1 VFSAFRCTIR
11 LFRGNIKKKGL
22 SLLHILVI
30 NAGSSSLKYQF
41 FNMDNHEVLAK
52 GICERIGAGGHMRH
66 SVAGKVVMEKDI
78 DMPDHSVAVENVLAA
93 LTDADYGVISDMG
106 MVDAVGHRVLHGGQ
120 KFSGSMVVNDEV
132 LAAIE
137 ECIPLGPLH
146 NPANLMGIRAC
157 QKVMPGVP
165 QVAVFDT
172 AFHQTMPEQS
182 YLYAIPYEYYEKYGI
197 RKYGFHG
204 TSHRYVSAR
213 CAELYGKPAEE
224 LNIITCHLGNG
235 SSVAAVK
242 GGKCYDT
249 SMGLTPLDGLVM
261 GTRCGSIDPAVV
273 GFISE
278 QTGASASEVVTML
291 NKESGLLAVSGISG
305 DYRDVSAA
313 DEAGDHRA
321 HIAREMLFQSIK
333 RYIGGYAAEMGGVD
347 ALVFTAGI
355 GENNDYLRQKVSD
368 GLGFMGIAV
377 DPAKNAGRGE
387 DREITAEGARVRTFV
402 ISTDEELMIAMDT
415 EELTK

>member
-1 VFSAFRCTIR
+1 MICPNLS
-11 LFRGNIKKKGL
+11 KKGL
-22 SLLHILVI
+22 ICLHILVI

-41 FNMDNHEVLAK
+41 FNMDNREVLAK
-52 GICERIGAGGHMRH
+52 GICERIGFGGHMRH

-78 DMPDHSVAVENVLAA
+78 DMPDHSVAVSNVLEA
-93 LTDADYGVISDMG
+93 LTDAEYGVISDMG

-120 KFSGSMVVNDEV
+120 KFTASMLVDDDV

-172 AFHQTMPEQS
+172 AFHQSMPEKS

-213 CAELYGKPAEE
+213 CAELYGKPASE
-224 LNIITCHLGNG
+224 LKIVTCHLGNG

-242 GGKCYDT
+242 NGKCFDT

-261 GTRCGSIDPAVV
+261 GTRSGTIDPAVV

-278 QTGASASEVVTML
+278 RTGKSASEIVTML

-305 DYRDVSAA
+305 DYRDVTAA

-333 RYIGGYAAEMGGVD
+333 RYIGGYAAEMGGID

-355 GENNDYLRQKVSD
+355 GENNAYLRQRVSD
-368 GLGFMGIAV
+368 EMSFMGIAV
-377 DPAKNAGRGE
+377 DPQKNEGRGE

-402 ISTDEELMIAMDT
+402 ISTDEELMIALDT
-415 EELTK
+415 QELTTK

>member
-1 VFSAFRCTIR
+1 M
-11 LFRGNIKKKGL
+11 
-22 SLLHILVI
+22 HILVI

-52 GICERIGAGGHMRH
+52 GICERIGFGGHMRH
-66 SVAGKVVMEKDI
+66 QVAGKVAYEADI
-78 DMPDHSVAVENVLAA
+78 ELPDHSVAVENVLKQ
-93 LTDADYGVISDMG
+93 LTDSSYGVISDMG
-106 MVDAVGHRVLHGGQ
+106 MVDAVGHRVLHGGA
-120 KFSGSMVVNDEV
+120 KFSGSMVINDDV
-132 LAAIE
+132 IAAIE

-157 QKVMPGVP
+157 QQVMPNVP

-172 AFHQTMPEQS
+172 AFHQSMPEQS
-182 YLYAIPYEYYEKYGI
+182 YMYAIPYEYYEQYGI

-213 CAELYGKPAEE
+213 CAEMFGKPAEE
-224 LNIITCHLGNG
+224 LKIITCHLGNG

-242 GGKCYDT
+242 NGKCYDT

-261 GTRCGSIDPAVV
+261 GTRSGSIDPAVV
-273 GFISE
+273 GVISE
-278 QTGASASEVVTML
+278 RTGKSASEVVDIL
-291 NKESGLLAVSGISG
+291 NKKSGLLAISGISG

-333 RYIGGYAAEMGGVD
+333 RTIGGYAAEMGGVD

-355 GENNDYLRQKVSD
+355 GENNDYLRQRVAD
-368 GLGFMGIAV
+368 GLEFMGIAV

-387 DREITAEGARVRTFV
+387 DRDISAEGARVRTFV

>member
-1 VFSAFRCTIR
+1 M
-11 LFRGNIKKKGL
+11 
-22 SLLHILVI
+22 HILVI

-52 GICERIGAGGHMRH
+52 GICERIGFGGHMRH
-66 SVAGKVVMEKDI
+66 SVAGKVVFESDVE
-78 DMPDHSVAVENVLAA
+78 MPDHSVAVQNVLKE
-93 LTDADYGVISDMG
+93 LTSSEYGVISDMG
-106 MVDAVGHRVLHGGQ
+106 MVDAVGHRVLHGGS
-120 KFSGSMVVNDEV
+120 KFSGSMVVTPEV
-132 LAAIE
+132 EAGIE
-137 ECIPLGPLH
+137 EVIPLGPLH

-182 YLYAIPYEYYEKYGI
+182 YLYAIPYEYYEKYAI

-224 LNIITCHLGNG
+224 LKIVTCHLGNG

-242 GGKCYDT
+242 GGKCFDT

-261 GTRCGSIDPAVV
+261 GTRSGTIDPAVV

-278 QTGASASEVVTML
+278 QTGATASEVVTML
-291 NKESGLLAVSGISG
+291 NKQSGLLGVSGISG
-305 DYRDVSAA
+305 DYRDISAA
-313 DEAGDHRA
+313 DEAGNHRA

-333 RYIGGYAAEMGGVD
+333 RYIGGYAAEMGGID

-355 GENNDYLRQKVSD
+355 GENNAYLRQRVAD
-368 GLGFMGIAV
+368 GLEFMGIGV
-377 DPAKNAGRGE
+377 DPAKNEGRGD
-387 DREITAEGARVRTFV
+387 DREITAPGARVRTFV
-402 ISTDEELMIAMDT
+402 ISTDEELMIALDT
-415 EELTK
+415 QALTSK

>member
-1 VFSAFRCTIR
+1 MRIM
-11 LFRGNIKKKGL
+11 
-22 SLLHILVI
+22 HILVI

-52 GICERIGAGGHMRH
+52 GICERIGFGGHMRH
-66 SVAGKVVMEKDI
+66 SVAGKVVFESDVE
-78 DMPDHSVAVENVLAA
+78 MPVHSVAVEHVLKE
-93 LTDADYGVISDMG
+93 LTNSEYGVIADMG
-106 MVDAVGHRVLHGGQ
+106 MVDAVGHRVLHGGS
-120 KFSGSMVVNDEV
+120 KFSGSMVVTPEV
-132 LAAIE
+132 EAAIE

-172 AFHQTMPEQS
+172 AFHQSMPEQS

-213 CAELYGKPAEE
+213 CAELFGKPAEE
-224 LNIITCHLGNG
+224 LKIVTCHLGNG

-242 GGKCYDT
+242 NGKCFDT

-261 GTRCGSIDPAVV
+261 GTRSGSIDPAVV
-273 GFISE
+273 GVIAE
-278 QTGASASEVVTML
+278 RTGASASEVVDIL
-291 NKESGLLAVSGISG
+291 NKKSGLLAVSGISG

-313 DEAGDHRA
+313 DEAGNHRA

-333 RYIGGYAAEMGGVD
+333 RYIGAYAAEMGGID

-355 GENNDYLRQKVSD
+355 GENNAYLRQRVAD
-368 GLGFMGIAV
+368 GLEFMGIGV
-377 DPAKNAGRGE
+377 DPAKNEGRGD
-387 DREITAEGARVRTFV
+387 DREVTAEGARVRTFV
-402 ISTDEELMIAMDT
+402 ISTDEELMIALDAQ
-415 EELTK
+415 ELTSK

>member
-1 VFSAFRCTIR
+1 MKRPGFQEKEYRKR
-11 LFRGNIKKKGL
+11 KGK
-22 SLLHILVI
+22 SIMHILVI

-52 GICERIGAGGHMRH
+52 GICERIGFGGHMRH
-66 SVAGKVVMEKDI
+66 SVAGKVVFESDVE
-78 DMPDHSVAVENVLAA
+78 MPDHSVAVENVLKE
-93 LTDADYGVISDMG
+93 LTSSAYGVISDMG
-106 MVDAVGHRVLHGGQ
+106 MVDAVGHRVLHGGS
-120 KFSGSMVVNDEV
+120 KFSGSMIVTPDVE
-132 LAAIE
+132 AAIE

-172 AFHQTMPEQS
+172 AFHQSMPEQS

-213 CAELYGKPAEE
+213 CAALYGKPAEE
-224 LNIITCHLGNG
+224 LKIVTCHLGNG

-242 GGKCYDT
+242 NGKCFDT

-261 GTRCGSIDPAVV
+261 GTRSGAIDPAVV
-273 GFISE
+273 GVIAE
-278 QTGASASEVVTML
+278 RTGASASEVVDIL
-291 NKESGLLAVSGISG
+291 NKKSGLLGVSGVSG
-305 DYRDVSAA
+305 DYRDVTAA
-313 DEAGDHRA
+313 DEDGNHRA
-321 HIAREMLFQSIK
+321 HVAREMLFQSIK
-333 RYIGGYAAEMGGVD
+333 RYIGAYAAEMGGID

-355 GENNDYLRQKVSD
+355 GENNAYLRQRVAD
-368 GLGFMGIAV
+368 GLEFMGVSV
-377 DPAKNAGRGE
+377 DPAKNEGRGE
-387 DREITAEGARVRTFV
+387 DREVTAEGARVRTFV
-402 ISTDEELMIAMDT
+402 ISTDEELMIALDAQ
-415 EELTK
+415 ELASK

>member
-1 VFSAFRCTIR
+1 M
-11 LFRGNIKKKGL
+11 
-22 SLLHILVI
+22 HILVI

-52 GICERIGAGGHMRH
+52 GICERIGFGGHMRH
-66 SVAGKVVMEKDI
+66 SVAGKVVFESDVE
-78 DMPDHSVAVENVLAA
+78 MPDHSVAVQNVLKE
-93 LTDADYGVISDMG
+93 LTSSEYGVISDMG
-106 MVDAVGHRVLHGGQ
+106 MVDAVGHRVLHGGS
-120 KFSGSMVVNDEV
+120 KFSGSMVVTPEV
-132 LAAIE
+132 EAGIE
-137 ECIPLGPLH
+137 EVIPLGPLH

-182 YLYAIPYEYYEKYGI
+182 YLYAIPYEYYEKYAI

-213 CAELYGKPAEE
+213 CAELYGKPASE
-224 LNIITCHLGNG
+224 LKIVTCHLGNG

-242 GGKCYDT
+242 GGKCFDT

-261 GTRCGSIDPAVV
+261 GTRSGTIDPAVI

-278 QTGASASEVVTML
+278 QTGATASEVVTML
-291 NKESGLLAVSGISG
+291 NKESGLLGVSGISG

-313 DEAGDHRA
+313 DEAGNHRA

-333 RYIGGYAAEMGGVD
+333 RHIGGYAAEMGGID

-355 GENNDYLRQKVSD
+355 GENNAYLRQRVAD
-368 GLGFMGIAV
+368 GLEFMGIGV
-377 DPAKNAGRGE
+377 DPVKNESRGD
-387 DREITAEGARVRTFV
+387 DREITKEGCPVRTFV
-402 ISTDEELMIAMDT
+402 IATDEELMIAMDT
-415 EELTK
+415 QELTSK

>member
-1 VFSAFRCTIR
+1 M
-11 LFRGNIKKKGL
+11 
-22 SLLHILVI
+22 HILVI
-30 NAGSSSLKYQF
+30 NAGSSSLKYHF

-52 GICERIGAGGHMRH
+52 GICERIGFGGHMRH
-66 SVAGKVVMEKDI
+66 SVAAKVVFESDVE
-78 DMPDHSVAVENVLAA
+78 MPDHSVAVENVLKE
-93 LTDADYGVISDMG
+93 LTNSEYGVISDMG
-106 MVDAVGHRVLHGGQ
+106 MVDAVGHRVLHGGS
-120 KFSGSMVVNDEV
+120 KFSGSMVVTPEV
-132 LAAIE
+132 EAAIE
-137 ECIPLGPLH
+137 ACIPLGPLH

-172 AFHQTMPEQS
+172 AFHQSMPEQS

-224 LNIITCHLGNG
+224 LKIVTCHLGNG

-242 GGKCYDT
+242 NGKCFDT

-261 GTRCGSIDPAVV
+261 GTRSGTIDPAVV
-273 GFISE
+273 GVISE
-278 QTGASASEVVTML
+278 RTGASASEVVDIL
-291 NKESGLLAVSGISG
+291 NKKSGLLGVSGISG
-305 DYRDVSAA
+305 DYRDISAA
-313 DEAGDHRA
+313 DEAGNHRA

-333 RYIGGYAAEMGGVD
+333 RYIGAYAAEMGGID

-355 GENNDYLRQKVSD
+355 GENNAYLRQRVAD
-368 GLGFMGIAV
+368 GLEFMGIAV
-377 DPAKNAGRGE
+377 DPAKNEGRGE
-387 DREITAEGARVRTFV
+387 DREVTAQGARVRTLV
-402 ISTDEELMIAMDT
+402 ISTDEELMIALDAQ
-415 EELTK
+415 ELTSK

>member
-1 VFSAFRCTIR
+1 M
-11 LFRGNIKKKGL
+11 
-22 SLLHILVI
+22 HILVI

-52 GICERIGAGGHMRH
+52 GICERIGFGGHMRH
-66 SVAGKVVMEKDI
+66 SVAGKVVFESDVE
-78 DMPDHSVAVENVLAA
+78 MPDHSVAVENVLKE
-93 LTDADYGVISDMG
+93 LTSSEYGVISDMG
-106 MVDAVGHRVLHGGQ
+106 MVDAVGHRVLHGGS
-120 KFSGSMVVNDEV
+120 KFSGSMVVTPDVE
-132 LAAIE
+132 AAIE

-172 AFHQTMPEQS
+172 AFHQSMPEQS

-224 LNIITCHLGNG
+224 LKIVTCHLGNG

-242 GGKCYDT
+242 NGKCFDT

-261 GTRCGSIDPAVV
+261 GTRSGTIDPAVV
-273 GFISE
+273 GVIAE
-278 QTGASASEVVTML
+278 RTGATASEVVDIL
-291 NKESGLLAVSGISG
+291 NKKSGLLGVSGVSG

-333 RYIGGYAAEMGGVD
+333 RYIGAYAAEMGGID

-355 GENNDYLRQKVSD
+355 GENNAYLRQRVAD
-368 GLGFMGIAV
+368 GLEFMGIGV
-377 DPAKNAGRGE
+377 DPAKNEGRGE
-387 DREITAEGARVRTFV
+387 DREVTAEGACVRTFV
-402 ISTDEELMIAMDT
+402 ISTDEELMIALDAQ
-415 EELTK
+415 ELTSK

>member
-1 VFSAFRCTIR
+1 M
-11 LFRGNIKKKGL
+11 
-22 SLLHILVI
+22 HILVI

-52 GICERIGAGGHMRH
+52 GICERIGFGGHMRH
-66 SVAGKVVMEKDI
+66 SVAGKVVFESDVE
-78 DMPDHSVAVENVLAA
+78 MPDHSVAVQNVLKE
-93 LTDADYGVISDMG
+93 LTSSEYGVISDMG
-106 MVDAVGHRVLHGGQ
+106 MVDAVGHRVLHGGS
-120 KFSGSMVVNDEV
+120 KFSGSMVVTPEV
-132 LAAIE
+132 EAAIE

-172 AFHQTMPEQS
+172 AFHQSMPEQS
-182 YLYAIPYEYYEKYGI
+182 YLYAIPYEYYEKYAI

-224 LNIITCHLGNG
+224 LKIVTCHLGNG

-242 GGKCYDT
+242 GGKCFDT

-261 GTRCGSIDPAVV
+261 GTRSGTIDPAVI
-273 GFISE
+273 GFIAE
-278 QTGASASEVVTML
+278 RTGASATEVVDML
-291 NKESGLLAVSGISG
+291 NKKSGLLGISGISG
-305 DYRDVSAA
+305 DYRDISAA
-313 DEAGDHRA
+313 DEAGNHRA

-333 RYIGGYAAEMGGVD
+333 RYIGAYAAEMGGID

-355 GENNDYLRQKVSD
+355 GENNAYLRQRVAD
-368 GLGFMGIAV
+368 GLEFMGIGV
-377 DPAKNAGRGE
+377 DPAKNEGRGD
-387 DREITAEGARVRTFV
+387 DREITAQGCRVRTFV
-402 ISTDEELMIAMDT
+402 IATDEELMIALDT
-415 EELTK
+415 QELTSK

>member
-1 VFSAFRCTIR
+1 M
-11 LFRGNIKKKGL
+11 
-22 SLLHILVI
+22 HILVI

-52 GICERIGAGGHMRH
+52 GICERIGFGGHMRH
-66 SVAGKVVMEKDI
+66 QVAGKVAYEEDI
-78 DMPDHSVAVENVLAA
+78 ELPDHSVAVENVLKQ
-93 LTDADYGVISDMG
+93 LTDSSYGVISDMG
-106 MVDAVGHRVLHGGQ
+106 MVDAVGHRVLHGGA
-120 KFSGSMVVNDEV
+120 KFSGSMVINDDV
-132 LAAIE
+132 IAAIE

-157 QKVMPGVP
+157 QQVMPNVP

-172 AFHQTMPEQS
+172 AFHQSMPEQS
-182 YLYAIPYEYYEKYGI
+182 YMYAIPYEYYEKYGI

-213 CAELYGKPAEE
+213 CAELFGKPAEE
-224 LNIITCHLGNG
+224 LKIITCHLGNG

-242 GGKCYDT
+242 NGKCYDT

-261 GTRCGSIDPAVV
+261 GTRSGSIDPAVV
-273 GFISE
+273 GVIAE
-278 QTGASASEVVTML
+278 RTGKSASEVVDIL
-291 NKESGLLAVSGISG
+291 NKKSGLLAISGISG

-333 RYIGGYAAEMGGVD
+333 RTIGAYAAEMGGVD

-355 GENNDYLRQKVSD
+355 GENNDYLRQRVAD
-368 GLGFMGIAV
+368 GLEFMGIAV

-387 DREITAEGARVRTFV
+387 DRDISAEGARVRTFV

>member
-1 VFSAFRCTIR
+1 M
-11 LFRGNIKKKGL
+11 
-22 SLLHILVI
+22 HILVI

-52 GICERIGAGGHMRH
+52 GICERIGFGGHMRH
-66 SVAGKVVMEKDI
+66 SVAGKVVFESDVE
-78 DMPDHSVAVENVLAA
+78 MPDHSVAVENVLKE
-93 LTDADYGVISDMG
+93 LTSSEYGVISDMG
-106 MVDAVGHRVLHGGQ
+106 MVDAVGHRVLHGGS
-120 KFSGSMVVNDEV
+120 KFSGSMVVTPDVE
-132 LAAIE
+132 AAIE

-172 AFHQTMPEQS
+172 AFHQSMPEQS

-213 CAELYGKPAEE
+213 CAELFGKPAEE
-224 LNIITCHLGNG
+224 LKIVTCHLGNG

-242 GGKCYDT
+242 NGKCFDT

-261 GTRCGSIDPAVV
+261 GTRSGTIDPAVV
-273 GFISE
+273 GVISE
-278 QTGASASEVVTML
+278 RTGASASEVVDIL
-291 NKESGLLAVSGISG
+291 NKKSGLLGISGISG

-333 RYIGGYAAEMGGVD
+333 RYIGAYAAEMGGID

-355 GENNDYLRQKVSD
+355 GENNAYLRQRVAD
-368 GLGFMGIAV
+368 GLEFMGIGV
-377 DPAKNAGRGE
+377 DPAKNEGRGE
-387 DREITAEGARVRTFV
+387 DREVTAEGARVRTFV
-402 ISTDEELMIAMDT
+402 ISTDEELMIALDAQ
-415 EELTK
+415 ELTSK

>member
-1 VFSAFRCTIR
+1 
-11 LFRGNIKKKGL
+11 
-22 SLLHILVI
+22 
-30 NAGSSSLKYQF
+30 
-41 FNMDNHEVLAK
+41 M
-52 GICERIGAGGHMRH
+52 RIIG
-66 SVAGKVVMEKDI
+66 
-78 DMPDHSVAVENVLAA
+78 
-93 LTDADYGVISDMG
+93 
-106 MVDAVGHRVLHGGQ
+106 
-120 KFSGSMVVNDEV
+120 
-132 LAAIE
+132 AIE

-172 AFHQTMPEQS
+172 AFHQSMPEQS

-213 CAELYGKPAEE
+213 CAELFGKPAEE
-224 LNIITCHLGNG
+224 LKIVTCHLGNG

-242 GGKCYDT
+242 NGKCFDT

-261 GTRCGSIDPAVV
+261 GTRSGSIDPAVV
-273 GFISE
+273 GVIAE
-278 QTGASASEVVTML
+278 RTGASASEVVDIL
-291 NKESGLLAVSGISG
+291 NKKSGLLAVSGISG

-313 DEAGDHRA
+313 DEAGNHRA

-333 RYIGGYAAEMGGVD
+333 RYIGAYAAEMGGID

-355 GENNDYLRQKVSD
+355 GENNAYLRQRVAD
-368 GLGFMGIAV
+368 GLEFMGIGV
-377 DPAKNAGRGE
+377 DPAKNEGRGD
-387 DREITAEGARVRTFV
+387 DREVTAEGARVRTFV
-402 ISTDEELMIAMDT
+402 ISTDEELMIALDAQ
-415 EELTK
+415 ELTSK